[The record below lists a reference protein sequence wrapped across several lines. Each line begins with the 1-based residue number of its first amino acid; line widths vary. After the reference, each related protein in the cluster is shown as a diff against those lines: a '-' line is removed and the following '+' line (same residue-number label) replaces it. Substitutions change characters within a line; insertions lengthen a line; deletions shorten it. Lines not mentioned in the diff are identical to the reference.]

1 MVKVLLVESA
11 VPSFAFTVIVAWPVQ
26 FVAGVKV
33 RVAPERLATTFEVD
47 EATT

>member
-1 MVKVLLVESA
+1 MVKVLLEESTA
-11 VPSFAFTVIVAWPVQ
+11 PSFAFTVIVAWPLQ